1 MNLNKIL
8 NILFVINIPC
18 YIWDWYN
25 YLVLGDQSNTS
36 KLSLTCLTIFYM
48 IDIPSRIVNYKKFKT
63 IWYE

>member
-18 YIWDWYN
+18 YIWDLYD
-25 YLVLGDQSNTS
+25 YIIIGDRSI
-36 KLSLTCLTIFYM
+36 LIYISLICLTIFYM